1 MGILFIA
8 TLLFSSCGSS
18 RQASVQAP
26 TPTQDPAQPVMAN
39 GEQVLLTFCIDEAYD
54 KPGEYMAG
62 LGIAEDRPDRS
73 RAITDANRVAIAD
86 IATRYIGMI
95 KNAIED
101 YSKDVNVPSNKKM
114 YESSLEGGAQA
125 IGTKVIDK
133 YANVVCRK
141 IAQSATGG
149 YVGYVAVHVLLDD
162 AKKGLAEEL
171 EVRKVDYDKK
181 KFFEKIDAADERGNV
196 DRHRFVPV
204 RRNLSGNRSGA
215 QDLPQFRAAQRG
227 GKRSRQGADAGG
239 KRLRAVR
246 HGNVGKSA
254 EIRHS
259 RAVFPEKETARSREF
274 SENGEFRAGELELR
288 SAELDFA
295 GTTAG
300 NQRT

>member
-1 MGILFIA
+1 MASQKARKRVSFRSVSMGILFA
-8 TLLFSSCGSS
+8 VTLSFTSCGSS
-18 RQASVQAP
+18 RQATVQ
-26 TPTQDPAQPVMAN
+26 TPVPAQDPTQPVMAN
-39 GEQVLLTFCIDEAYD
+39 GEQVLLTFCMDEAYD

-86 IATRYIGMI
+86 IATRYVGMI

-181 KFFEKIDAADERGNV
+181 KFFEKIDA
-196 DRHRFVPV
+196 
-204 RRNLSGNRSGA
+204 
-215 QDLPQFRAAQRG
+215 
-227 GKRSRQGADAGG
+227 
-239 KRLRAVR
+239 
-246 HGNVGKSA
+246 
-254 EIRHS
+254 
-259 RAVFPEKETARSREF
+259 
-274 SENGEFRAGELELR
+274 
-288 SAELDFA
+288 ELDKGA
-295 GTTAG
+295 AK
-300 NQRT
+300 QKAEMDAMQ